1 MPISRRLRT
10 NTTASRL
17 FHAPPSTTTS
27 WCGLPSSCHDDAACL
42 RHGLAF
48 PSWGRHRPQSVL
60 FFFTFELSERGP
72 WPCHF
77 VSISSHPSHFGA
89 PFRGLRSAFGG
100 NSEAKEVQDPR
111 LDAAVDANWTCA
123 MEEDD
128 RFAHAR
134 TDPRFRRLP
143 KEQRKVA
150 VDARFRDAIEG
161 KGLFRTERAKVDKRG
176 APVREDTKRNR
187 KGEGGKYY
195 RLEEREEE
203 EENQAQVDT
212 KQDANEEEEEDLEYM
227 GIRFPNLEAK
237 QRYLRLRG
245 LDGSDGEEEQDDRED
260 ESDSDAIFSDAVSE
274 STDSGG
280 EEVWGVGAYAGS
292 LYGVTKHEE
301 NIPDIEEETHRLAV
315 VDMDWDRVK
324 AMDLFAALHSFVPK
338 RGTLRSVTIYPSD
351 YGLERMKEEE
361 TKGPS
366 IFRDEDKSK
375 QTQEDDSSSG
385 EDVEDAKLRAYERS
399 KLRYYYAIA
408 EFDSEKTAAVVYKE
422 CDGMEFEK
430 TATKFDLRFVPVEQ
444 DFSGRE
450 VKESAYELPSG
461 YEAPVFETKS
471 LQHSKPQLT
480 WDADDEPRTKLL
492 KKKLSEDAI
501 KEEDLK
507 AYIAS
512 TEEESE
518 EEEEGLSSKAAVLR
532 ELLID
537 GEKGRADKE
546 WGKGGGGSEEEGN
559 MEITFDS
566 GLENLSKRILEEKR
580 DAKQK
585 QGESVWQT
593 YMRRKKEKARS
604 RKSGKRG
611 NSSEEDNSD
620 DMYIDNPAHDDAK
633 QLSEDEFFMDEKK
646 PSDKESLARLE
657 RKEAELAEAR
667 KQQELEL
674 LMLDDN
680 HLHDIARGNSKPNDT
695 TANNPLSGKS
705 SKKKKKRSRN
715 NPKESEEED
724 NTDLNKKG
732 GLKIN
737 VDDPRFAALYTSHHY
752 ALDPTDPRYK
762 KDSAAVKQITEERVK
777 RREAKIDPSEAET
790 TPKAD
795 GISSDVK
802 AMVMALKTK
811 DKRQKLKKQMHA
823 VHKG

>member
-1 MPISRRLRT
+1 MQES
-10 NTTASRL
+10 
-17 FHAPPSTTTS
+17 
-27 WCGLPSSCHDDAACL
+27 
-42 RHGLAF
+42 
-48 PSWGRHRPQSVL
+48 
-60 FFFTFELSERGP
+60 
-72 WPCHF
+72 
-77 VSISSHPSHFGA
+77 
-89 PFRGLRSAFGG
+89 
-100 NSEAKEVQDPR
+100 R
-111 LDAAVDANWTCA
+111 LDAAVDANRTHA

-143 KEQRKVA
+143 KEQRKAA

-176 APVREDTKRNR
+176 APLGEGTKRNR
-187 KGEGGKYY
+187 KAEGGKYY

-203 EENQAQVDT
+203 EEETQAPVVT
-212 KQDANEEEEEDLEYM
+212 KQDANEEQQQEGELEYM
-227 GIRFPNLEAK
+227 GVRFPNLEAK

-245 LDGSDGEEEQDDRED
+245 LDGSDGEEEQDEGED
-260 ESDSDAIFSDAVSE
+260 ESDSDAVFSDAVSE

-301 NIPDIEEETHRLAV
+301 NIPGIEEETHRLAI

-324 AMDLFAALHSFVPK
+324 AVDLFAALHSFVPK

-366 IFRDEDKSK
+366 IFRDQDKSE
-375 QTQEDDSSSG
+375 QTQENDSSSG

-408 EFDSEKTAAVVYKE
+408 EFDNEKTAAMVYNE

-430 TATKFDLRFVPVEQ
+430 TATKFDLRFVPVEE

-450 VKESAYELPSG
+450 IKERACELPPG

-532 ELLID
+532 ELLVD
-537 GEKGRADKE
+537 GEKGHVDKE
-546 WGKGGGGSEEEGN
+546 WGKGGGSLEEEGN

-580 DAKQK
+580 DAKHK
-585 QGESVWQT
+585 DSESVWQT
-593 YMRRKKEKARS
+593 YMRRKKEKARN

-611 NSSEEDNSD
+611 NSSDEDNSD
-620 DMYIDNPAHDDAK
+620 DMYIDNPVHDDAK
-633 QLSEDEFFMDEKK
+633 ELSEDEFFMDEKK
-646 PSDKESLARLE
+646 PSGKGSSVRLE
-657 RKEAELAEAR
+657 RKEAELAKAR

-680 HLHDIARGNSKPNDT
+680 HLHDIARGNSKPNELAAD
-695 TANNPLSGKS
+695 NSLSGKVS
-705 SKKKKKRSRN
+705 RKKKKRTRKN
-715 NPKESEEED
+715 VKDSEEED
-724 NTDLNKKG
+724 NVDLSKKG

-737 VDDPRFAALYTSHHY
+737 VDDPRFASLYTSHHY

-762 KDSAAVKQITEERVK
+762 KDSAAVKQITEERLK
-777 RREAKIDPSEAET
+777 RREAQIDPSEAEPA
-790 TPKAD
+790 PKSD

-811 DKRQKLKKQMHA
+811 NKRQKLKKQMQTERKA
-823 VHKG
+823 